1 MIHKAVLDAC
11 DALDG
16 VKDGLIENPAR
27 ASFDPKVLQCKGA
40 DGPDCLTPPQV
51 ETASK
56 ITRRRIREPAPR
68 SSSGSSPA
76 ASWAGA
82 G

>member
-16 VKDGLIENPAR
+16 VKDRLIENHAVCR
-27 ASFDPKVLQCKGA
+27 FDPKVLQCKGA
-40 DGPDCLTPPQV
+40 DGPDCLTAAQV
-51 ETASK
+51 STASK
-56 ITRRRIREPAPR
+56 ILPPIREPAPR
-68 SSSGSSPA
+68 SSSGWSPA
-76 ASWAGA
+76 PSWAGA